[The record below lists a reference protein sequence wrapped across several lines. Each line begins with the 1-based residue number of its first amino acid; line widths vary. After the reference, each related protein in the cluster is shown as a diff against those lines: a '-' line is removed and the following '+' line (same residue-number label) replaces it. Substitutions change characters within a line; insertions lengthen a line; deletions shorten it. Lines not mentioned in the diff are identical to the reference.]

1 MAWGLLYKFVLA
13 NLAYKVMSLVM
24 AKTILQVLAYSYA
37 YGIYMFFDF
46 AGYSLMAI
54 GTGYM
59 LGIKVP
65 ENFNKPFIST
75 DMKDFWARWH
85 ISLSEWFRD
94 FIFTRF
100 IMSSMKKKRF
110 KTRLTTA
117 SVGFIINMFVMG
129 IWHGLA
135 IQYLV
140 YGLYHGVLLALT
152 EIYQKKSKFYKKN
165 KKKRWY
171 KIVSWAIKM
180 NFVMFGFLIFSGHII

>member
-65 ENFNKPFIST
+65 ENFNKP
-75 DMKDFWARWH
+75 
-85 ISLSEWFRD
+85 LS
-94 FIFTRF
+94 
-100 IMSSMKKKRF
+100 
-110 KTRLTTA
+110 
-117 SVGFIINMFVMG
+117 
-129 IWHGLA
+129 
-135 IQYLV
+135 
-140 YGLYHGVLLALT
+140 AL
-152 EIYQKKSKFYKKN
+152 I
-165 KKKRWY
+165 
-171 KIVSWAIKM
+171 
-180 NFVMFGFLIFSGHII
+180 